1 MDAALGAAS
10 LLSAAGSLLVI
21 LAVLAGAAYLA
32 RRLRNARGWR
42 GGAAPLI
49 DIIATRSI
57 GPQASLMIIEAQG
70 QRFLIGAGRGGIT
83 SIGAL
88 TAPGHDFS
96 ALLRQ
101 SEQQHETGA
110 AP

>member
-1 MDAALGAAS
+1 
-10 LLSAAGSLLVI
+10 
-21 LAVLAGAAYLA
+21 
-32 RRLRNARGWR
+32 
-42 GGAAPLI
+42 
-49 DIIATRSI
+49 
-57 GPQASLMIIEAQG
+57 MIIEAQG